1 MICFIYSKY
10 QKRSAEKWIIR
21 FEIKCVVGAEYN
33 FQKPLL
39 ISMAYILIPWLTG
52 VEEAAEIGRGGV
64 KYITRIFHEICMDKN
79 NPMK

>member
-1 MICFIYSKY
+1 MICFIYLKY

-21 FEIKCVVGAEYN
+21 FEIKCVVGAKYN

-39 ISMAYILIPWLTG
+39 ISMAY
-52 VEEAAEIGRGGV
+52 RGGGGCQNWEGGE

-79 NPMK
+79 NNPMK